1 MGLKKFIISRKLL
14 LINLIFAIYVATN
27 LIGGE
32 RGILSYFE
40 KLNYLEKI
48 KKEEKMLNSQ
58 LNKIETK
65 NKLLSDDLDVDFVD
79 TLYRE
84 KLKFGKPGEI
94 IIKLDNEK

>member
-1 MGLKKFIISRKLL
+1 MKILNFFKLRKFLL
-14 LINLIFAIYVATN
+14 FNIVLSLYVATN

-94 IIKLDNEK
+94 IIKLKKEK

>member
-1 MGLKKFIISRKLL
+1 
-14 LINLIFAIYVATN
+14 
-27 LIGGE
+27 
-32 RGILSYFE
+32 
-40 KLNYLEKI
+40 
-48 KKEEKMLNSQ
+48 MLNSQ